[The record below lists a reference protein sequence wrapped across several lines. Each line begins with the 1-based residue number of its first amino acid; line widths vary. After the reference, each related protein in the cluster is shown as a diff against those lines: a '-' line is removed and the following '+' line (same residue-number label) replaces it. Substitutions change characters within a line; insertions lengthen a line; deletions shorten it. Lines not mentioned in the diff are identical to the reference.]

1 MKCFVTGSN
10 FIGISISSMTFWSPS
25 WLPLAAWRSNAALRS
40 FATHS
45 GQFTN
50 AFVKKFF
57 HKSVA
62 NYDRKVL
69 VRGLYRHPF
78 RSVRPSKYRVP
89 DNLESSKKAI
99 ISYHLAS
106 VPQALRWPWRR
117 LRQSFGG
124 IPVLILRTW
133 RDFFSALEL
142 LI

>member
-69 VRGLYRHPF
+69 VRGLCRHPF

-89 DNLESSKKAI
+89 DNLRVFKKAI
-99 ISYHLAS
+99 ISYPRAS
-106 VPQALRWPWRR
+106 VPQALQWTWRR

-124 IPVLILRTW
+124 ILVLILQIW
-133 RDFFSALEL
+133 HSFFSAPKL

>member
-57 HKSVA
+57 HKSVP
-62 NYDRKVL
+62 NRDRKVL

-89 DNLESSKKAI
+89 DNLKVFKKAI
-99 ISYHLAS
+99 ISYHQAS
-106 VPQALRWPWRR
+106 VLQALRRSWRH
-117 LRQSFGG
+117 LLQSFCG

-133 RDFFSALEL
+133 HSFFSAPEL
-142 LI
+142 LL